1 MRPAKCPQVLAAAAE
16 EERKR
21 ERELMA
27 LSGPVSGERWGQ
39 PRDCSGST
47 GEVTFQP
54 GSEWQ
59 VRKWSVSWGPFSGIG
74 WKPRATAPGG
84 CVCVCGGGRESTP
97 EQRKPRS
104 VTGYRR
110 GC

>member
-1 MRPAKCPQVLAAAAE
+1 
-16 EERKR
+16 
-21 ERELMA
+21 MA

-84 CVCVCGGGRESTP
+84 SMWGGQGEH
-97 EQRKPRS
+97 PR
-104 VTGYRR
+104 TEEA
-110 GC
+110 